1 MVRSMVISTVDAN
14 RYKLES
20 LLFDE
25 VSYSKH
31 KRFCTAMCTVLKVI
45 ATGEIEKYKGITKTR
60 HLGMGCT
67 YYYNDFNFC
76 SVDMLTPDEEDYS
89 VVMLGSCRV
98 VLFNDYKDLI
108 SVDNDYKEIII
119 PSTSNLLIPTEEQY
133 FQNSLLY
140 DRAYHLCKFLLYG
153 SILQLNLQY
162 CSIDFRY
169 NQVFELEEL
178 ILKGDYSEQYQ

>member
-1 MVRSMVISTVDAN
+1 MSVSKVSKIDVN
-14 RYKLES
+14 RICLES

-31 KRFCTAMCTVLKVI
+31 KRFSTAVCTVLKAI

-67 YYYNDFNFC
+67 YYYDDFNFC
-76 SVDMLTPDEEDYS
+76 SVDMLTPDGDDCS
-89 VVMLGSCRV
+89 VVMLGANRV
-98 VLFNDYKDLI
+98 VLFKDYQDLI
-108 SVDNDYKEIII
+108 SVDIDFKETTIL
-119 PSTSNLLIPTEEQY
+119 STSNLLIPTEEQY

-153 SILQLNLQY
+153 SILQMDLQY

-178 ILKGDYSEQYQ
+178 ILKGDYNE